1 MTDQPGRAGVEQT
14 QHFWASVIYPL
25 ATADARALGD
35 EWQRGAYAGSTG
47 APHVTGDD
55 RTRFYA
61 NPGPARR
68 LLDPAKRRH
77 RSWPGGLPVSGLVVD
92 AAEVV
97 QVDRGKAPP
106 AGYAIVHL
114 HAAGA
119 EIEAFSSLADAV
131 RPRREAARKLLVAGL
146 GDELAGHVPDVPRAT
161 SLVLSGWPG
170 EETRGLLRWPGSSAL
185 DRRMTTMVTLPD
197 DGRELPTAFS
207 VPSGRPTPSYVVGW
221 SAPSVGVVRV
231 RPVRASNVDELRTL
245 WLDAVLI
252 EVRQRD
258 AASSYAGR
266 VTDLAQQDRDKPGSW
281 TRLESEFR
289 AWRARSAWQATT
301 DHAMEQALARGL
313 RAASGT
319 DALVARVER
328 ELRDHAEVETR
339 RGNDRLTIA
348 VLSLTIA
355 SLVLPLLLHLAGA
368 GGVETRD
375 TYWVAAAAVAALVV
389 TVAAVVAVRTRRGS

>member
-1 MTDQPGRAGVEQT
+1 MTEQPARAGVEPT

-25 ATADARALGD
+25 STVDLRAIGG

-77 RSWPGGLPVSGLVVD
+77 RGWPAGLPVSGLVVD

-97 QVDRGKAPP
+97 QVDPGKAPP

-114 HAAGA
+114 QADGA

-131 RPRREAARKLLVAGL
+131 RPRREAARRLLAAVL
-146 GDELAGHVPDVPRAT
+146 GDDLARRVPDVPRAT

-170 EETRGLLRWPGSSAL
+170 EETRGLLRWPGSTAL
-185 DRRMTTMVTLPD
+185 DRRLTTMVTLPD
-197 DGRELPTAFS
+197 DGRELRTEFEMPA
-207 VPSGRPTPSYVVGW
+207 GRPTPSYVVAW

-258 AASSYAGR
+258 VASSYAGQ
-266 VTDLAQQDRDKPGSW
+266 VTDLAQQDRDRAGSW

-301 DHAMEQALARGL
+301 DHAMEQSLARGL

-339 RGNDRLTIA
+339 RGNDRLTMA
-348 VLSLTIA
+348 VLTLTIA

-368 GGVETRD
+368 GAAELRD

-389 TVAAVVAVRTRRGS
+389 TLVAIVAVRTRRRS